1 MIFQDRLYNGKVS
14 NKTSYIIK
22 EIIYNTE
29 ESEKV
34 IIISKEVEMVNV
46 YKVSYQ
52 DIYLMQVFKNKI
64 VLILCII
71 RKINSYISKRK
82 IPRT

>member
-71 RKINSYISKRK
+71 RKINSYIWKRK